1 MSNVGIINPGGMGI
15 SIAASMRVAGHEV
28 HWASAGRSGASIQRA
43 SEQQLVDVES
53 LAELYA
59 SCEIIV
65 CVCPPHAA
73 ESAAE
78 SVIAAGF
85 RGLYCD
91 GNAISPRKAI
101 AIGKVLSE
109 AGIEFV
115 DGSIIGPPA
124 WKAGSTRFYLSGA
137 AAQGIAAL
145 FNGTVTDAI
154 VIGSEIGRASALK
167 MVFAARTKGTTALVS
182 AILATAE
189 SLGVRADLEREWSL
203 RDPDSVAA
211 TGNRVRGVT
220 DKAWRFAGEMEEIAE
235 TFEIAGLPNGFF
247 EAAHDVY
254 QRMSHFKGAD
264 ELPELGQVLSSLM
277 QRED

>member
-15 SIAASMRVAGHEV
+15 SIAASMRVAGHAV

-43 SEQQLVDVES
+43 SEQKLIDVGS
-53 LAELYA
+53 LAELCA
-59 SCEIIV
+59 SCDIIV

-73 ESAAE
+73 ESVAE

-85 RGLYCD
+85 RGRYCD
-91 GNAISPRKAI
+91 GNAVSPRKAI
-101 AIGKVLSE
+101 AIGKAMSE

-124 WKAGSTRFYLSGA
+124 WKIGSTRLYLSGTA
-137 AAQGIAAL
+137 AEGIAAL
-145 FNGTVTDAI
+145 FNGTVTEAI

-167 MVFAARTKGTTALVS
+167 MVFAAQTKGITALVS

-189 SLGVRADLEREWSL
+189 SLGVRADLEREWSI

-235 TFEIAGLPNGFF
+235 TFKIAGLPNGFF

-254 QRMSHFKGAD
+254 QRMSQFKDAD
-264 ELPELGQVLSSLM
+264 EIPELGQVLRALVEKSH
-277 QRED
+277 